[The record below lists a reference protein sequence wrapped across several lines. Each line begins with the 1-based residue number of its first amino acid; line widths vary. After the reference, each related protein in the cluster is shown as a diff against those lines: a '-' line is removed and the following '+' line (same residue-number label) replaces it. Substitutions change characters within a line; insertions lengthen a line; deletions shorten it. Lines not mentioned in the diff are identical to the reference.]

1 MRRLLDGVAMPVPRR
16 STGAPDTPV
25 DFHTGRYFACAV
37 RTRFSLSFGHKWVAE
52 ILSLSGV
59 NRPSGPLLYGA
70 SPVGTPNGSK
80 KGCPENCKLGAC
92 ALQWEIRKLSAE
104 ETWLG
109 LHNTHPEAAA
119 RMRAECYIAR
129 RKSKEY
135 APPPPGAL
143 VV

>member
-1 MRRLLDGVAMPVPRR
+1 MV
-16 STGAPDTPV
+16 
-25 DFHTGRYFACAV
+25 
-37 RTRFSLSFGHKWVAE
+37 FGHKWVAE

-92 ALQWEIRKLSAE
+92 ALQWEIKKLSAE
-104 ETWLG
+104 FSWLD
-109 LHNTHPEAAA
+109 LKSTHPEAAA

>member
-1 MRRLLDGVAMPVPRR
+1 MAWRCQKHPTHWLI
-16 STGAPDTPV
+16 STQ
-25 DFHTGRYFACAV
+25 
-37 RTRFSLSFGHKWVAE
+37 
-52 ILSLSGV
+52 
-59 NRPSGPLLYGA
+59 
-70 SPVGTPNGSK
+70 VGTPNGSK

-92 ALQWEIRKLSAE
+92 ALQWEIRKLSAKFS
-104 ETWLG
+104 WLD
-109 LHNTHPEAAA
+109 LKKTHPEAAA

>member
-1 MRRLLDGVAMPVPRR
+1 MVHLTHWLI
-16 STGAPDTPV
+16 STQ
-25 DFHTGRYFACAV
+25 
-37 RTRFSLSFGHKWVAE
+37 
-52 ILSLSGV
+52 
-59 NRPSGPLLYGA
+59 
-70 SPVGTPNGSK
+70 VGTPNGSK

-92 ALQWEIRKLSAE
+92 ALQWEIKKLSAE
-104 ETWLG
+104 FSWLD
-109 LHNTHPEAAA
+109 LKSTHPEAAA

>member
-1 MRRLLDGVAMPVPRR
+1 MEIEKIRDAFSISTPSTRRLLDGVAMPVPHRYKHPTHSLI
-16 STGAPDTPV
+16 STQ
-25 DFHTGRYFACAV
+25 
-37 RTRFSLSFGHKWVAE
+37 
-52 ILSLSGV
+52 
-59 NRPSGPLLYGA
+59 
-70 SPVGTPNGSK
+70 VGTPNGSK

>member
-1 MRRLLDGVAMPVPRR
+1 MAWR
-16 STGAPDTPV
+16 
-25 DFHTGRYFACAV
+25 C
-37 RTRFSLSFGHKWVAE
+37 RFLTTQ
-52 ILSLSGV
+52 
-59 NRPSGPLLYGA
+59 
-70 SPVGTPNGSK
+70 VGTPNGSK

-104 ETWLG
+104 FSWLD
-109 LHNTHPEAAA
+109 LKSTHPEAAA
-119 RMRAECYIAR
+119 RMRTECYIAR

>member
-1 MRRLLDGVAMPVPRR
+1 M
-16 STGAPDTPV
+16 
-25 DFHTGRYFACAV
+25 
-37 RTRFSLSFGHKWVAE
+37 
-52 ILSLSGV
+52 SGV

>member
-37 RTRFSLSFGHKWVAE
+37 RMRFSLSFGHKWVAE

-59 NRPSGPLLYGA
+59 NRPSGPLLYGG

-92 ALQWEIRKLSAE
+92 ALQWEIKKLSAE

-109 LHNTHPEAAA
+109 LKSTQSEAAA

>member
-1 MRRLLDGVAMPVPRR
+1 MWKSNFTPSTRRLLDKHPTHWLI
-16 STGAPDTPV
+16 ST
-25 DFHTGRYFACAV
+25 
-37 RTRFSLSFGHKWVAE
+37 K
-52 ILSLSGV
+52 
-59 NRPSGPLLYGA
+59 
-70 SPVGTPNGSK
+70 VGTPNGSK

-92 ALQWEIRKLSAE
+92 ALQWEIKKLSAE

-109 LHNTHPEAAA
+109 LNITHPEAAA